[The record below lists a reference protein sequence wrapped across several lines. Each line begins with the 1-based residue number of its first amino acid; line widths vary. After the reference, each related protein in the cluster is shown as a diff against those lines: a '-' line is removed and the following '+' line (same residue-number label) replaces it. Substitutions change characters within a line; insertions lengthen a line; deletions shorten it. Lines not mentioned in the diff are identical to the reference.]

1 MPVVNAYGEVNERG
15 PSVGGRG
22 GEGRGK
28 RKFVACQVNLIA
40 GRLATTP

>member
-22 GEGRGK
+22 GGRGK

>member
-1 MPVVNAYGEVNERG
+1 MVNAYGEVNERATDDRALG
-15 PSVGGRG
+15 EGGGRG
-22 GEGRGK
+22 E